1 MRTLN
6 FTEVL
11 TNKKGCVREAI
22 ARDGDV
28 TFTISRYLPHKSPV
42 CLSDGFSYAYVMDVV
57 DTKAGKAIHNTGVCG
72 VRAIIGYLT
81 SLELSMWGIKPVDI
95 QAFGENDMPVDAKV
109 LYADPE
115 CSHVRVI

>member
-11 TNKKGCVREAI
+11 TNKNGCVREAI

-28 TFTISRYLPHKSPV
+28 VFTISRYLPYKSPV
-42 CLSDGFSYAYVMDVV
+42 LLDGGFGYAYVMDVV

-81 SLELSMWGIKPVDI
+81 ALELSMWGIKPVDV
-95 QAFGENDMPVDAKV
+95 QGFGENDMPVDAKV

-115 CSHVRVI
+115 CSHVRVM

>member
-11 TNKKGCVREAI
+11 TNKHGCVREAI
-22 ARDGDV
+22 ARYGDV
-28 TFTISRYLPHKSPV
+28 TFTISRYLPHKSPMN
-42 CLSDGFSYAYVMDVV
+42 LSGGFSYAYVMDVV

-72 VRAIIGYLT
+72 VRAITAYLT
-81 SLELSMWGIKPVDI
+81 ACELSMLGIKPVDV
-95 QAFGENDMPVDAKV
+95 QGFGENDMPVDVKV